1 MPGRYAD
8 MKLRG
13 ALLFPLVVALG
24 VAHGNP
30 GRGNVCLD
38 RTENNGSMNSHLV
51 RILAGQG
58 DRAREVAR
66 LAGGESSCVELEG
79 GNWWFEA
86 RSARP
91 YDPSASDPD
100 ECRSRR
106 LKIRVTSKERR
117 IAVSPKS
124 EGSAYVCGWDLR

>member
-1 MPGRYAD
+1 
-8 MKLRG
+8 MKFIG
-13 ALLFPLVVALG
+13 ALLFPVVVTLG
-24 VAHGNP
+24 VAHGDSS
-30 GRGNVCLD
+30 RGSVCFD
-38 RTENNGSMNSHLV
+38 RAENNGLMNSHLV

-58 DRAREVAR
+58 DRTHEIAR
-66 LAGGESSCVELEG
+66 LAGGESFCVELESG
-79 GNWWFEA
+79 TWWIEA

-106 LKIRVTSKERR
+106 LKVRVTSKERR